1 MKLSTLI
8 DELQTKSD
16 ELAKVFQEAG
26 PEMDF
31 ENVKS
36 IEGSDAQT
44 TEQKVKWVR
53 DRDAEITELTAKV
66 REAGELEKARNG
78 NGQLSTV
85 LDLLD
90 QPANM
95 IPAAGGAA
103 VETES
108 KSFGDAF
115 FKSYDPDQKGKSFN
129 LDSFEVKTLFE
140 TTAGWLPESVR
151 SGKLIDYPSAAIS
164 VLDFIPSGN
173 TNQAAI
179 VYMEETTWTNAA
191 AEVDEGGAY
200 PESAFEL
207 TPATSTVRKVA
218 HFIPV
223 TDEQLEDV
231 PQASGYLDRNMRKGL
246 TERLALQVLVG
257 DGTAPNLSGI
267 LDRAIQTQAKGTDPV
282 PDAIYKALTKVRVG
296 GYGEP
301 NLVVMNP
308 ADWQDV
314 RLLRTTDGIY
324 IWGSP
329 SEAGAATIWGLPVAQ
344 ESRLTENTGLVGD
357 FDYCDLAY
365 KRGVEVKVSDSHS
378 DYFIKGKQAIR
389 ADVRVA
395 FQVYRPYAFC
405 TVTSI

>member
-1 MKLSTLI
+1 MKLTTLI

-16 ELAKVFQEAG
+16 ELAKVFSEAG

-36 IEGSDAQT
+36 IEGADAQT
-44 TEQKVKWVR
+44 TEQKVAWVR
-53 DRDAEITELTAKV
+53 ERDAEIIELTAKV
-66 REAGELEKARNG
+66 KEAADLEKAREG
-78 NGQLSTV
+78 NGQLATV
-85 LDLLD
+85 LGLLD

-95 IPAAGGAA
+95 LPTPAAPVVGG
-103 VETES
+103 EP
-108 KSFGDAF
+108 KSFGESF
-115 FKSYDPDQKGKSFN
+115 FKGFDSEQKGKEFS
-129 LDSFEVKTLFE
+129 LDGFEVKTLFE
-140 TTAGWLPESVR
+140 TAAGWLPESTRTGRLV
-151 SGKLIDYPSAAIS
+151 DYAVAPIS
-164 VLDFIPSGN
+164 ILDFIPSGT

-179 VYMEETTWTNAA
+179 VYMEETTYTQSA
-191 AEVDEGGAY
+191 AEALEGGTYA
-200 PESAFEL
+200 ESAFEL
-207 TPATSTVRKVA
+207 TEQTSTVRKVA

-231 PQASGYLDRNMRKGL
+231 SQTSSYLDRNMRKGL
-246 TERLALQVLVG
+246 TERMALQVLVG

-282 PDAIYKALTKVRVG
+282 PDAIHKALTKVRVG
-296 GYGEP
+296 GYGMP
-301 NLVVMNP
+301 NLIVMNP
-308 ADWQDV
+308 NDWQDV

-329 SEAGAATIWGLPVAQ
+329 SEAGPATIWGLPVAQ

-378 DYFIKGKQAIR
+378 DYFIKGKQAVR